1 MLRFGLTIIWQM
13 AKDKK
18 PFVKKVLHG
27 LISGAADN
35 DPSGISTY
43 SLVGALTGFSQ
54 LWLVVLSTPLLINIQ
69 SICAKLGDVTKKG
82 LAQVMREAYGKKI
95 ASFALLLLIV
105 GNIATLGANF
115 AAVEAA
121 IELIFPQTK
130 AYFLLPLIALFV
142 WWVVVFKN
150 YKTISKFFALLS
162 MIFVGYIVTGFLV
175 NPNWMEIFK
184 ATFVPQ
190 IEISKDYLLPAVAF
204 LGTTITPFLFYWQ
217 VTQETEDHPTVKDVP
232 FEFSQ
237 NSFGFIFS
245 NTITFFIIITTG
257 TLFFQQGL
265 EINTTADAANALV
278 PLAGNY
284 AKLLFA
290 IGIIGSGML
299 AIPVLS
305 AVTAYAVAETF
316 GWKKGL
322 NHSPKKAK
330 AFYTTL
336 TAAFLLGLSIALFG
350 FPAIKAL
357 FYSQVINGILAPI
370 LIVFILSLASNPN
383 VIGKYKTPFWQNV
396 LGWTTVAIMT
406 VAVVGMFL

>member
-1 MLRFGLTIIWQM
+1 M

-18 PFVKKVLHG
+18 PFFKKIVHG

-43 SLVGALTGFSQ
+43 SIVGALTGFAQ
-54 LWLVVLSTPLLINIQ
+54 LWLVVISTPLLINIQ
-69 SICAKLGDVTKKG
+69 SICARLGDVTKKG
-82 LAQVMREAYGKKI
+82 LAQVMKETYGKKV
-95 ASFALLLLIV
+95 AVFTLLLLII
-105 GNIATLGANF
+105 GNITTLGANF
-115 AAVEAA
+115 AAVEAS
-121 IELIFPQTK
+121 IELLFPSTN

-142 WWVVVFKN
+142 WWVVVFKS
-150 YKTISKFFALLS
+150 YKTISKFLTVIS
-162 MIFVGYIVTGFLV
+162 MVFVGYVVTGFLV
-175 NPNWMEIFK
+175 SPNWIEVLK

-217 VTQETEDHPTVKDVP
+217 TTQEVEDHPTVKDVP

-245 NTITFFIIITTG
+245 NTITFFIIVTTG
-257 TLFFQQGL
+257 TLFFKQGL
-265 EINTTADAANALV
+265 EINTAADAANALV
-278 PLAGNY
+278 PLAGEH

-336 TAAFLLGLSIALFG
+336 SASFLVGLSIALSN
-350 FPAIKAL
+350 FPTIKAL
-357 FYSQVINGILAPI
+357 FYSQVINGILAPF
-370 LIVFILSLASNPN
+370 LIIFILSLASNPN
-383 VIGKYKTPFWQNV
+383 VVGKYKSPFWQNV
-396 LGWTTVAIMT
+396 LGWATVAIMM
-406 VAVVGMFL
+406 VAIVGMFF